1 MGQKLKLHM
10 LTLQEKRSQRVKEL
24 EAAREAQLNDKDKI
38 TIQVNNFTW
47 IRIRKGND
55 PEEAIKRFKRVHKW
69 DE

>member
-24 EAAREAQLNDKDKI
+24 EAAREAQLNDNDKI
-38 TIQVNNFTW
+38 TIRVNNFTW
-47 IRIRKGND
+47 IRIRKGDD